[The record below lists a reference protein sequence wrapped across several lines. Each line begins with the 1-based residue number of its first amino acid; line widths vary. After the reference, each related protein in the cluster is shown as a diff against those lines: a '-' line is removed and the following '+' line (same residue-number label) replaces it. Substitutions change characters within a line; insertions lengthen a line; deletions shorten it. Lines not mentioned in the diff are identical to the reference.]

1 MINKIMGVS
10 VKTHL
15 QLSAQVLNV
24 NPDAKRIE
32 DIAGAYIRIG
42 KRYGVRGDVAFAQA
56 IVETGWFTFRGS
68 AVTPD
73 QHNYCGMG
81 VTSTGLKGNE
91 FRTIE
96 EGVTAH
102 IQHLFAYATTLPLP
116 EGDSILDPRFRYVKR
131 GIAPTWKDLNNRW
144 AMNDKYA
151 GTIESVYDLL

>member
-1 MINKIMGVS
+1 MKKIMGVS
-10 VKTHL
+10 VKAHSV
-15 QLSAQVLNV
+15 LSAQVLNV

-42 KRYGVRGDVAFAQA
+42 KRYGVRGDIAFAQA
-56 IVETGWFTFRGS
+56 IVETGWFTFKGS

-81 VTSTGLKGNE
+81 VTSTGLKGNS

-102 IQHLFAYATTLPLP
+102 IQHLYAYATTKPLP
-116 EGDSILDPRFRYVKR
+116 EGDAILDPRFQYVKR
-131 GIAPTWKDLNNRW
+131 GIAPNWQDLNMRW

-151 GTIESVYDLL
+151 DTILSVYDLL

>member
-1 MINKIMGVS
+1 MRKIMGVS
-10 VKTHL
+10 VKSRSR
-15 QLSAQVLNV
+15 LSGNVLNV

-42 KRYGVRGDVAFAQA
+42 KRYGVRGDIAFAQA
-56 IVETGWFTFRGS
+56 IVETGWFTFKGS

-81 VTSTGLKGNE
+81 VTSNGMKGAS

-102 IQHLFAYATTLPLP
+102 IQHLYAYATKNPLP
-116 EGDSILDPRFRYVKR
+116 DGDAILDPRFQYVKR
-131 GIAPTWKDLNNRW
+131 GIAPYWQDLNMRW

-151 GTIESVYDLL
+151 DTILSVYDLL